1 MAELSYR
8 EAVRDA
14 LATAMRKDEDVF
26 LMGED
31 IAEMGGSMGV
41 TQGLLDE
48 FGPERVRNTPISE
61 IGIVGAGIGA
71 AMQGMRPIVEIMYE
85 DFLTLSAEQI
95 VNQAAKHRYMSGGQV
110 KVPLTIR
117 TQGGAGWSPGAQHAQ
132 QLEAWFVHI
141 PGLKVVFASTPTDV
155 RGLLYS
161 AIYEDNPVIFF
172 EHRTLYG
179 LKEEMP
185 DELEPIPL
193 GKARVIREG
202 DDVTVVATGRL
213 VHEALDAATQ
223 QEEQGVSV
231 EVVDP
236 RTLQPLD
243 EELIVESVKK
253 TNRCVVAH
261 EAVTRMGFGAEVA
274 AVVQHQAFDWLDA
287 PIERVGAKFTPI
299 PFAPVMEEFV
309 VPHAKDVVQA
319 IQRTVQ
325 RSDGD

>member
-1 MAELSYR
+1 VAELSYR

-26 LMGED
+26 IMGED

-71 AMQGMRPIVEIMYE
+71 AMQGMRPVVEIMYE

-179 LKEEMP
+179 LKEEMG

-202 DDVTVVATGRL
+202 EDVTVVATGRL
-213 VHEALDAATQ
+213 VHEALDAASQ
-223 QEEQGVSV
+223 LEEQGVSV

-243 EELIVESVKK
+243 EDLIVESVKK

-261 EAVTRMGFGAEVA
+261 EAVTRMGFGAELA

-325 RSDGD
+325 RDGD

>member
-1 MAELSYR
+1 VAELSYR

-26 LMGED
+26 IMGED

-71 AMQGMRPIVEIMYE
+71 AMQGMRPVVEIMYE

-202 DDVTVVATGRL
+202 EDVTVVATGRL
-213 VHEALDAATQ
+213 VHEALDAASQ
-223 QEEQGVSV
+223 LEEQGVSV

-274 AVVQHQAFDWLDA
+274 AVVQHKAFDWLDA
-287 PIERVGAKFTPI
+287 PIERVGAKFTPV

-319 IQRTVQ
+319 VQRTVQ
-325 RSDGD
+325 RDGD

>member
-1 MAELSYR
+1 MPELSYR
-8 EAVRDA
+8 EAVRDT
-14 LATAMRKDEDVF
+14 LATAMRQDSDVF
-26 LMGED
+26 IMGED

-41 TQGLLDE
+41 THGLVDE

-61 IGIVGAGIGA
+61 MAIVGAGIGA
-71 AMQGMRPIVEIMYE
+71 AMQGMRPVVEIMYE

-95 VNQAAKHRYMSGGQV
+95 VNQAAKHRYMSGGQL

-172 EHRTLYG
+172 EHRTLYPIKG
-179 LKEEMP
+179 EVPE
-185 DELEPIPL
+185 ELEPIPL
-193 GKARVIREG
+193 GKARIHREG
-202 DDVTVVATGRL
+202 EDVTVVATGRL
-213 VHEALDAATQ
+213 VHEALAAA
-223 QEEQGVSV
+223 EEAESDGISV

-243 EELIVESVKK
+243 EGAIVDSVKK

-287 PIERVGAKFTPI
+287 PVERVGAKFAPI

-309 VPHAKDVVQA
+309 VPHAKEVVEA
-319 IQRTVQ
+319 IQRTVG
-325 RSDGD
+325 RNGN